1 MTSDGFS
8 VMVVIGIVVVV
19 LCFFICQL
27 FSIIFHLYQQNKPFS
42 NKAISNDDFYFTCL
56 GVSFQ
61 IANTI
66 SMVSILSLF
75 SPIIHD
81 NIRCILMLLRSSNT
95 QFQVSCSLVI
105 SVKRFCN
112 ICFKKQFSKAN
123 HFILGY
129 VGKGIIFL
137 IPLYMQFITLIV
149 CGTDLFI
156 FCSKDFRDT
165 VNLLSVWDPN
175 ENQQQTV
182 NLIYKSFDCRSKLL
196 KRSPLSMCLP
206 IIVITNILIILRS
219 VLINFKTSRISP
231 FPPEAQNTNQELE
244 LRTISGQN
252 DPSQQPE
259 DSPHSHQQAAS
270 DDNHCPSVGAAT
282 GVITVL
288 VITINAVNAGLIMDS
303 GGNALFFTI
312 PDLLVTTIL
321 SLCLCFL
328 NCDISNYGLRK
339 FTEHFSVFATS
350 E

>member
-1 MTSDGFS
+1 MISIS
-8 VMVVIGIVVVV
+8 PA
-19 LCFFICQL
+19 LEYL
-27 FSIIFHLYQQNKPFS
+27 FKLQTLFLWFPFYH
-42 NKAISNDDFYFTCL
+42 YFPQ
-56 GVSFQ
+56 SYM
-61 IANTI
+61 TI
-66 SMVSILSLF
+66 SGAFWCSSGPPTLSSKYLAV
-75 SPIIHD
+75 
-81 NIRCILMLLRSSNT
+81 L
-95 QFQVSCSLVI
+95 
-105 SVKRFCN
+105 
-112 ICFKKQFSKAN
+112 FKKQFSKAN
-123 HFILGY
+123 HLILGY

-259 DSPHSHQQAAS
+259 DSPHSHHQAAS

-321 SLCLCFL
+321 SLCLCFKL
-328 NCDISNYGLRK
+328 WTQKVYRTFLCFCNQWVIMQIIIL
-339 FTEHFSVFATS
+339 
-350 E
+350 